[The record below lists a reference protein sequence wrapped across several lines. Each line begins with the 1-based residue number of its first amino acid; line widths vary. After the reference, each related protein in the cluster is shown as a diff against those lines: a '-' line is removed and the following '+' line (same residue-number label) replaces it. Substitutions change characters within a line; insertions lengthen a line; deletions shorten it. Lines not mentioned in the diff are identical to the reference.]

1 MNESVSVLTGCLKWG
16 FGGIRGRL
24 EGQELMTSTW
34 GLQGGYWDCLGDVF
48 CVEEKGSML
57 EVCRQNIY
65 MVVRTVRV
73 HEKETPWNMSILRGR
88 QGERSPKR
96 NIKIE
101 GDPQGS
107 SVPGPKALGSFRVRT
122 RTAVSRAVMKFV
134 RIQLINVPQ
143 VWPCGWSPHG
153 DLCFSRVRGQMPD
166 VSEE

>member
-1 MNESVSVLTGCLKWG
+1 
-16 FGGIRGRL
+16 
-24 EGQELMTSTW
+24 
-34 GLQGGYWDCLGDVF
+34 
-48 CVEEKGSML
+48 
-57 EVCRQNIY
+57 

-107 SVPGPKALGSFRVRT
+107 SVPGSKALGSFRVRT

-134 RIQLINVPQ
+134 RI
-143 VWPCGWSPHG
+143 
-153 DLCFSRVRGQMPD
+153 
-166 VSEE
+166 